1 MNLSSKDLNIIFFER
16 LDYIKY
22 IIITHE
28 WKINGQQAVPL
39 ILSEWQNQTFLDL
52 NQNKNLFSV
61 PSTTP
66 NLSFDAE

>member
-28 WKINGQQAVPL
+28 WKINGQQVAPL
-39 ILSEWQNQTFLDL
+39 ILSEWQNQSFLDL